1 MSEDTPNVDRLKAE
15 ERLKVEVPVEE
26 EVMRV
31 ETSETGPVDVTAEL
45 RKLGRQM
52 ADTLQSAWNSE
63 ERQRFEKEVRE
74 GMRSFADEIDKA
86 IQEVRTSE
94 TTAKVKTE
102 ATQMAD
108 KVQASDVGQ
117 KARVGLAKS
126 LQWLSEELGSLA
138 TKFTPPEKE
147 GDQ

>member
-26 EVMRV
+26 EVMKV

-86 IQEVRTSE
+86 IQEVRTNE
-94 TTAKVKTE
+94 TTTKIKTE
-102 ATQMAD
+102 ATQVAD

-126 LQWLSEELGSLA
+126 LQWLSEELSSLA